1 MLFKSFNWLFLYFSA
16 LEKCWAFLCGWVYPD
31 TRSQISSGGT
41 KDDWYAGSPSYL
53 IYYVLYDLFFFFFLL
68 VVMHLSCSTQRC
80 IHCPDFSYYSEEK
93 QKAKNRKIIQRTLYF
108 TMKIQLSTPPPP
120 PKEKRKKFSFSRGAA
135 SNMQIFCLD
144 SVKIIDP

>member
-16 LEKCWAFLCGWVYPD
+16 LEKCWAFLCEWVYPD

-53 IYYVLYDLFFFFFLL
+53 IYYVLYDLFFFFFISCNAFELFNSKMYTLPRLFLL
-68 VVMHLSCSTQRC
+68 QWRKTKSK
-80 IHCPDFSYYSEEK
+80 K
-93 QKAKNRKIIQRTLYF
+93 QKNHSENIIFYYENTTVYSSPPSKRK
-108 TMKIQLSTPPPP
+108 K
-120 PKEKRKKFSFSRGAA
+120 KKKFSFSRGAA

-144 SVKIIDP
+144 SDS